1 MRLDEYPSARAHRP
15 LYERPPP
22 RRRGWTRI
30 LLRLL
35 GALFLLV
42 IILAGTLVAIVAT
55 GPVELDAVRDR
66 IASTLG
72 DRLGPDYGV
81 KVGRATIDVDPVLGL
96 VVEVDEISVR
106 DRDQTVVGRVPAARM
121 AIDPLSL
128 VRLRLDIRTVE
139 ISDAVIS
146 LVRSPSGQIYLGTAD
161 TIHRAE
167 LAPANDTAANTAN
180 PAPPAALPSANAA
193 DGGFPD
199 LLRAL
204 RTVNGAL
211 DPAVDFAI
219 SRGFERLSVDAST
232 IQVWDAAQLQQRT
245 FGHTDVALTVD
256 PDTGAVKGN
265 FDTSGY
271 AGRWGILAERTVD
284 PQSHDRNLSLVF
296 SQLSLADINPV
307 FGGPDSLLQSDV
319 PLFGRA
325 TVRLNDKGDV
335 QAANVRLDLGA
346 GTVVSGLGK
355 DTVLL
360 DEATVRLRWDVPQ
373 RTIVVEPSSFFF
385 GDTRAIVAGEIKP
398 LTDKA
403 DGRYGF
409 TLESRNAVLF
419 ADDANA
425 PPIVAD
431 RIALAGTADVPA
443 KRIDFT
449 DASIT
454 TQGGSVAAA
463 GSVGLDGPTP
473 SLAMAASFTP
483 MALSTLKQMWPPF
496 LAGAARKWAY
506 EHIKGGTLE
515 AGRFEASVPSGVLW
529 TGERVILPE
538 EYMRLDMRLDD
549 VSFTTIGTVPMVTG
563 ASGNAVLAGSTFGID
578 IEKGEVVTPLGKKV
592 HVTAGAFAV
601 SNTAQRFP
609 DAQVEMQLE
618 GDVGAMAEIANSEP
632 ILAMDRRSIDPATLS
647 GKAQANV
654 SIKLPLRPGLTPSE
668 VDWRVGMTTT
678 GFASSEPIEGKL
690 IKSGAL
696 SMTATPAEVEIHG
709 KATINGVLASID
721 VVQPL
726 GDTDGD
732 GDTEAGRRKVT
743 LSLDEKARKQLGIG
757 LDNVIGGTVGATVS
771 DLGDGSKGQHY
782 ELDLKQAR
790 LVLQAVGW
798 SKGIGVPAKLSF
810 DLRPTPNGF
819 VVENMVASGDGFGFK
834 GRAVLDSKYGL
845 VSAEL
850 ERLALRKGD
859 QISVNLSRKGNGYS
873 IVARGSS
880 FDVRGLIAQY
890 KSAATGPS
898 EGAADVSVDAKVST
912 LIGFN
917 QATLSDAS
925 VVVQSRGGTVQ
936 KATLE
941 GVLDKGGISMSFIDS
956 GDQAELRLNSGDAG
970 SVFRFIDIYSRIAG
984 GQMTLTGKR
993 AGPSGPFSGV
1003 FDVLNFNIVGE
1014 PSMSR
1019 LVSATNGTGPEATR
1033 TGLDPANVGFDRM
1046 RLDYTKRGSIVVIDD
1061 ATLRGSS
1068 VGATFNGT
1076 LDLAKQTVSLAGTYL
1091 PAYAF
1096 NNLFGRVPILGLALG
1111 GGSKGG
1117 LIGVTF
1123 KVDGKL
1129 GAPSLMINPLSV
1141 ITPGIFRKIF
1151 EFPVN

>member
-1 MRLDEYPSARAHRP
+1 ML
-15 LYERPPP
+15 
-22 RRRGWTRI
+22 T
-30 LLRLL
+30 RLL
-35 GALFLLV
+35 GVLLLLV
-42 IILAGTLVAIVAT
+42 VILFGTLAAIVAA

-66 IASTLG
+66 VRASIAS
-72 DRLGPDYGV
+72 RLGPDYAV
-81 KVGRATIDVDPVLGL
+81 KVGRAMIDVDPVLGL
-96 VVEVDEISVR
+96 VVQIDDISVR
-106 DRDQTVVGRVPAARM
+106 DRGNAVVGTVPAARL

-128 VRLRLDIRTVE
+128 LRLRLDIRTVE
-139 ISDAVIS
+139 ISDAELS
-146 LVRSPSGQIYLGTAD
+146 LVRSPSGSVYLGTAD
-161 TIHRAE
+161 TIRRSEPTSA
-167 LAPANDTAANTAN
+167 TAD
-180 PAPPAALPSANAA
+180 AASSVPDSPGLA

-219 SRGFERLSVDAST
+219 ARGFERLSVDAST
-232 IQVWDAAQLQQRT
+232 IQLWDAAQLQQRT
-245 FGHTDVALTVD
+245 FGHTDIALTVD
-256 PDTGAVKGN
+256 RDTGAVKAN

-271 AGRWGILAERTVD
+271 AGRWGVLAERTVD
-284 PQSHDRNLSLVF
+284 ADNHDRNLSLIF
-296 SQLSLADINPV
+296 SQLSLADINPA
-307 FGGPDSLLQSDV
+307 FGRPDSLLQSDV
-319 PLFGRA
+319 PMFGRA
-325 TVRLNDKGDV
+325 TVRLNAKGEI
-335 QAANVRLDLGA
+335 QAATVRLDLGA
-346 GTVVSGLGK
+346 GNIVSGLGK

-360 DEATVRLRWDVPQ
+360 DEATVRMRWDVPG
-373 RTIVVEPSSFFF
+373 RAIVVEPSSFFF
-385 GDTRAIVAGEIKP
+385 GDTRAVVAGEIKP
-398 LTDKA
+398 LADKA

-409 TLESRNAVLF
+409 ALESRNAVLF
-419 ADDANA
+419 AQDANA

-431 RIALAGTADVPA
+431 RIALVGTADVGA

-463 GSVGLDGPTP
+463 GSLGLEGPTP

-549 VSFTTIGTVPMVTG
+549 VSFTTIGTVPAVTG
-563 ASGNAVLAGSTFGID
+563 ASGNAVLAGSTFGVD
-578 IEKGEVVTPLGKKV
+578 IEKGRVVTPLGRTV
-592 HVTAGAFAV
+592 DVTAGAFAI

-609 DAQVEMQLE
+609 DGQIEMQLE
-618 GDVGAMAEIANSEP
+618 GDAGAMAEIADSEP
-632 ILAMDRRSIDPATLS
+632 IRALQRRSIDPATLS
-647 GKAQANV
+647 GKSRATV
-654 SIKLPLRPGLTPSE
+654 SIKLPLRPALAPSE
-668 VDWRVGMTTT
+668 VDWRVGVTTT
-678 GFASSEPIEGKL
+678 GFASSQPIEGKL
-690 IKSGAL
+690 IQNGAL
-696 SMTATPAEVEIHG
+696 SMSATPAEVGVHG

-721 VVQPL
+721 VTQPL
-726 GDTDGD
+726 GDADGD
-732 GDTEAGRRKVT
+732 GLAEGGRRKVT
-743 LSLDEKARKQLGIG
+743 LSLDEKARKALGIG

-810 DLRPTPNGF
+810 DLRPTGNGF
-819 VVENMVASGDGFGFK
+819 VVENMVATGDGFGFRGK
-834 GRAVLDSKYGL
+834 AVLDAKYGL

-859 QISVNLSRKGNGYS
+859 QISVNLSRKGNGYA

-890 KSAATGPS
+890 KAAATAPS
-898 EGAADVSVDAKVST
+898 EGAADVSIDAKVAT

-917 QATLSDAS
+917 QATLSDAA
-925 VVVQSRGGTVQ
+925 VVVQARGGVVQ
-936 KATLE
+936 KASLE
-941 GVLDKGGISMSFIDS
+941 GMLDKGGISMNFVDS
-956 GDQAELRLNSGDAG
+956 GDAADLRLNSGDAG
-970 SVFRFIDIYSRIAG
+970 SVFRFIDIYSRIFG
-984 GQMTLTGKR
+984 GRMTLTGKR
-993 AGPSGPFSGV
+993 AGPTGPFSGV
-1003 FDVLNFNIVGE
+1003 FDVLNFRIVDE
-1014 PSMSR
+1014 PSMGR
-1019 LVSATNGTGPEATR
+1019 LVSATNGNGPEATR
-1033 TGLDPANVGFDRM
+1033 TGLDPSNVPFDRM

-1061 ATLRGSS
+1061 ATLRGAS

-1076 LDLAKQTVSLAGTYL
+1076 LDLARQTVSLAGTYL

-1096 NNLFGRVPILGLALG
+1096 NNLFGRLPIIGLALG

-1129 GAPSLMINPLSV
+1129 NAPSLMINPLSV

>member
-1 MRLDEYPSARAHRP
+1 MLA
-15 LYERPPP
+15 
-22 RRRGWTRI
+22 
-30 LLRLL
+30 RLL
-35 GALFLLV
+35 GALLLFV
-42 IILAGTLVAIVAT
+42 VVLFGTLAAIVAA
-55 GPVELDAVRDR
+55 GPVELGAVRDR
-66 IASTLG
+66 VRVSIAS
-72 DRLGPDYGV
+72 RLGPDYAV
-81 KVGRATIDVDPVLGL
+81 KVGRAMIDVDPVLGL
-96 VVEVDEISVR
+96 VVQIDDISIR
-106 DRDQTVVGRVPAARM
+106 DRGNAVVGAVPAARL

-128 VRLRLDIRTVE
+128 LRLRLDIRTVE
-139 ISDAVIS
+139 ISDADVS
-146 LVRSPSGQIYLGTAD
+146 LVRSASGAIYLGTAD
-161 TIHRAE
+161 TVRQDIPAPSAISV
-167 LAPANDTAANTAN
+167 APAAPDS
-180 PAPPAALPSANAA
+180 PALA
-193 DGGFPD
+193 DGGFPE

-219 SRGFERLSVDAST
+219 ARGFERLSVDAST
-232 IQVWDAAQLQQRT
+232 IQLWDASQMQLRT
-245 FGHTDVALTVD
+245 FGHTDIALTVD
-256 PDTGAVKGN
+256 GGSGAVKAN
-265 FDTSGY
+265 FETSGY
-271 AGRWGILAERTVD
+271 AGRWGVQAERLVD
-284 PQSHDRNLSLVF
+284 ADNHDRNLSLIV
-296 SQLSLADINPV
+296 SQLSLADINPA
-307 FGGPDSLLQSDV
+307 FGKPDSLLQSDV
-319 PLFGRA
+319 PMFGRF
-325 TVRLNDKGDV
+325 TVRLNDKGEI
-335 QAANVRLDLGA
+335 QAATARLDLGA
-346 GTVVSGLGK
+346 GNIVSGLGK

-360 DEATVRLRWDVPQ
+360 DEATVRMRWDVPG
-373 RTIVVEPSSFFF
+373 RAIVIEPSSLFF
-385 GDTRAIVAGEIKP
+385 GDTRAVVVGQVKP
-398 LTDKA
+398 LSDKS
-403 DGRYGF
+403 DGQYGF

-431 RIALAGTADVPA
+431 RIAFVGTADVLA

-463 GSVGLDGPTP
+463 GSLGLDGPTP

-549 VSFTTIGTVPMVTG
+549 VSFTTIGNVPAVTG
-563 ASGNAVLAGSTFGID
+563 ATGNAVLAGSTFGID
-578 IEKGEVVTPLGKKV
+578 VEKGKVVTPLGGTV
-592 HVTAGAFAV
+592 DVTAGAFAV

-609 DAQVEMQLE
+609 DGQIEMQLE
-618 GDVGAMAEIANSEP
+618 GSVGALAEIADSEP
-632 ILAMDRRSIDPATLS
+632 IRAMERRSIDPATLS
-647 GKAQANV
+647 GKARANV
-654 SIKLPLRPGLTPSE
+654 SIKLPLRPGVTPAE
-668 VDWRVGMTTT
+668 VDWRVALTTT
-678 GFASSEPIEGKL
+678 GFASSAPIEGKL
-690 IKSGAL
+690 IQNGAL
-696 SMTATPAEVEIHG
+696 AMTATPAEVAIHG
-709 KATINGVLASID
+709 KATINGVPAAID
-721 VVQPL
+721 VSQPL

-732 GDTEAGRRKVT
+732 GQAEAGRRKVT
-743 LSLDEKARKQLGIG
+743 LSLDEKARKALGIG
-757 LDNVIGGTVGATVS
+757 LDNVLGGTVGAIVS
-771 DLGDGSKGQHY
+771 DLGDGKGQHY

-810 DLRPTPNGF
+810 DLRPTGNGF
-819 VVENMVASGDGFGFK
+819 VVDNMVATGDGFGFRGK
-834 GRAVLDSKYGL
+834 AVLDAKYGL

-850 ERLALRKGD
+850 DKLALRKGD

-890 KSAATGPS
+890 KASATGPN
-898 EGAADVSVDAKVST
+898 EAAADISVDAKVAT

-917 QATLSDAS
+917 QATLSDAAII
-925 VVVQSRGGTVQ
+925 VQARGGVVQ
-936 KATLE
+936 KASLE
-941 GVLDKGGISMSFIDS
+941 GMLDKGGISMNFVDS

-970 SVFRFIDIYSRIAG
+970 SVFRFIDIYSRIYG
-984 GQMTLTGKR
+984 GRMTLTGQR

-1003 FDVLNFNIVGE
+1003 FDILNFRIVDE
-1014 PSMSR
+1014 PSMGR
-1019 LVSATNGTGPEATR
+1019 LVSATNGNGPEATR
-1033 TGLDPANVGFDRM
+1033 TGLDPANVPFDRM
-1046 RLDYTKRGSIVVIDD
+1046 RLDYTKRGSVVVIDD
-1061 ATLRGSS
+1061 ATLRGAS

-1096 NNLFGRVPILGLALG
+1096 NNLFGRLPIIGLALG

-1129 GAPSLMINPLSV
+1129 SAPSLMINPLSV

>member
-22 RRRGWTRI
+22 RRRAWSSL

-35 GALFLLV
+35 GAFLLLVV
-42 IILAGTLVAIVAT
+42 ILLGTLAAIVAT

-66 IASTLG
+66 VRASLAS
-72 DRLGPDYGV
+72 RLGPDYAV
-81 KVGRATIDVDPVLGL
+81 KVGRALIDVDPVLGL
-96 VVEVDEISVR
+96 VVQLDDIAVR
-106 DRDQTVVGRVPAARM
+106 DRANVVVGNVPAARL

-128 VRLRLDIRTVE
+128 LRLRLDIRTVE
-139 ISDAVIS
+139 ISDADVS
-146 LVRSPSGQIYLGTAD
+146 FVRAPSGAVYLGTAD
-161 TIHRAE
+161 TDHQ
-167 LAPANDTAANTAN
+167 PGPPPTVTAAAPTA
-180 PAPPAALPSANAA
+180 PESADVA

-232 IQVWDAAQLQQRT
+232 IRVWDAVQMQQRS
-245 FGHTDVALTVD
+245 FGHTDIALTVD
-256 PDTGAVKGN
+256 ADTGAVKAN
-265 FDTSGY
+265 LDTSGY
-271 AGRWGILAERTVD
+271 AGRWGVLAERTVD
-284 PQSHDRNLSLVF
+284 PENHDRNLSLIF
-296 SQLSLADINPV
+296 SQLSLADLNPAL
-307 FGGPDSLLQSDV
+307 GRPDSMLQSNV
-319 PLFGRA
+319 PMFGRA
-325 TVRLNDKGDV
+325 TVRLNDKGNV
-335 QAANVRLDLGA
+335 QAATVRLDLGA
-346 GTVVSGLGK
+346 GTFISGLGR

-360 DEATVRLRWDVPQ
+360 DEATVRLRWDVP
-373 RTIVVEPSSFFF
+373 RRAIVIEPSSFFF
-385 GDTRAIVAGEIKP
+385 GDTRAVVAGEIKP
-398 LTDKA
+398 LSEKA

-419 ADDANA
+419 AADANA

-431 RIALAGTADVPA
+431 RIAFVGTADVEA

-454 TQGGSVAAA
+454 TQGGSIAAA
-463 GSVGLDGPTP
+463 GSLGLEGATP
-473 SLAMAASFTP
+473 SLAMAASFSP

-496 LAGAARKWAY
+496 LAGGARKWAY
-506 EHIKGGTLE
+506 EHVTGGTLE
-515 AGRFEASVPSGVLW
+515 AGRFEASVPAGVLW
-529 TGERVILPE
+529 TGERVVLPE
-538 EYMRLDMRLDD
+538 EYMRLDMRLED
-549 VSFTTIGTVPMVTG
+549 VSFTTIGTVPTVTG
-563 ASGNAVLAGSTFGID
+563 ASGNAVLAGSTFGLD
-578 IEKGEVVTPLGKKV
+578 IEKGQVVTSLGKTV
-592 HVTAGAFAV
+592 EITAGAFAV

-609 DAQVEMQLE
+609 DAQIEMQLE

-632 ILAMDRRSIDPATLS
+632 MRAMERRSIDPATLS
-647 GKAQANV
+647 GKAQATV
-654 SIKLPLRPGLTPSE
+654 SIKLPLQPGLTPTE
-668 VDWRVGMTTT
+668 VDWRVALTTT

-690 IKSGAL
+690 VKNGAFT
-696 SMTATPAEVEIHG
+696 MTATQAEVELHG
-709 KATINGVLASID
+709 KATINGVPVSID
-721 VVQPL
+721 VTQPL

-732 GDTEAGRRKVT
+732 GQTEAGRRKVT
-743 LSLDEKARKQLGIG
+743 LSLDEKARKALGIG

-810 DLRPTPNGF
+810 DLRPTGNGF
-819 VVENMVASGDGFGFK
+819 VVENMVAAGDGFGFK
-834 GRAVLDSKYGL
+834 GKAVLDSKYGL
-845 VSAEL
+845 VSADL
-850 ERLALRKGD
+850 DRLALRKGD
-859 QISVNLSRKGNGYS
+859 QISVNLSRKGNGYA

-890 KSAATGPS
+890 KSAAMGPS
-898 EGAADVSVDAKVST
+898 EGAADISLDAKVGT

-917 QATLSDAS
+917 QATLSDAT
-925 VVVQSRGGTVQ
+925 VVVQARGGTVQ
-936 KATLE
+936 KASLE
-941 GVLDKGGISMSFIDS
+941 GMLDKGGISLSFVDG
-956 GDQAELRLNSGDAG
+956 GDKAELRLNSGDAG
-970 SVFRFIDIYSRIAG
+970 SVFRFIDIYGRIAG
-984 GQMTLTGKR
+984 GRLTLTGTR
-993 AGPSGPFSGV
+993 TGASGPFSGV
-1003 FDVLNFNIVGE
+1003 FDVWNFRIVDE

-1033 TGLDPANVGFDRM
+1033 TGLDPSNVPFDRM

-1061 ATLRGSS
+1061 ATLRGAS

-1076 LDLAKQTVSLAGTYL
+1076 LDLARQTVSLAGTYL

-1096 NNLFGRVPILGLALG
+1096 NNLFGRLPIIGLALG